1 MSSRPILIRQAAVP
15 LETSAEVAFGGV
27 SWRTLISGDRTPT
40 EGLTMGVADVAPDE
54 AGEFR
59 LHRHAQAEIYY
70 ILSGRG
76 RLRIGD
82 QEYDLVPGDT
92 VFIPG
97 LAWHAARCV
106 GTETL
111 RLLYVFAAGSFE
123 DVIYEF
129 QEAD

>member
-1 MSSRPILIRQAAVP
+1 MTSRPVLIAQAEVP
-15 LETSAEVAFGGV
+15 VETSAEVAFGGV

-40 EGLTMGVADVAPDE
+40 EGLTMGVAEVLPDE
-54 AGEFR
+54 AGRFR

-76 RLRIGD
+76 RMRIGD
-82 QEYDLVPGDT
+82 QAHDLAPGDT

-97 LAWHAARCV
+97 MAWHAARCV

-111 RLLYVFAAGSFE
+111 RLLYVFAADSFE
-123 DVIYEF
+123 EVIYEF
-129 QEAD
+129 QDS